1 MISMKKLHFSSK
13 QISQSLLAVLVILAT
28 TAVMLLIGR
37 NTLGEAVVALLYLV
51 PIAWSANRWGQQA
64 GITAALVAA
73 LMFDFFFIPPFY
85 TFRVGQLEGW
95 LVLAIFLTV
104 AIVVVGRIQASLS
117 TARETVMMYDLS
129 AALTG
134 LRTQDAVAH
143 VAAKHLQK
151 VFLASQVRIIYRPQ
165 KDAQDI
171 VVSEPKHAEMANKPD
186 RQLPLLNS
194 WGLIGEIQIFGSEDI
209 PLPADDSRILK
220 NFAMQIANAF
230 ERTQVSV

>member
-1 MISMKKLHFSSK
+1 MNKLHFSSK
-13 QISQSLLAVLVILAT
+13 QISQSLLAVLVIIAT
-28 TAVMLLIGR
+28 TAIMLLIGR
-37 NTLGEAVVALLYLV
+37 DTLGEAVVALLYLV

-117 TARETVMMYDLS
+117 TSRETVMMYDLS

-143 VAAKHLQK
+143 VAAKHIQQVL
-151 VFLASQVRIIYRPQ
+151 LASLVKVIYRPR
-165 KDAQDI
+165 KDEADI
-171 VVSEPKHAEMANKPD
+171 VIGEPNRVTKTGKPD

-194 WGLIGEIQIFGSEDI
+194 WGLVGEIQIWGSEDI
-209 PLPADDSRILK
+209 PLPADDSRLIK
-220 NFAMQIANAF
+220 NFAMQVANAL
-230 ERTQVSV
+230 ERTQAPV

>member
-1 MISMKKLHFSSK
+1 MVIMRKLHFSPK
-13 QISQSLLAVLVILAT
+13 QISESLLAVLVILAT
-28 TAVMLLIGR
+28 TAIMLLIGR
-37 NTLGEAVVALLYLV
+37 DTLGEAVIALLYLV

-64 GITAALVAA
+64 GIIAALVAA

-85 TFRVGQLEGW
+85 TFAVARLEGW

-134 LRTQDAVAH
+134 LHTQDAVAH
-143 VAAKHLQK
+143 VAAKHLQQVFPATLVK
-151 VFLASQVRIIYRPQ
+151 VIYRPH
-165 KDAQDI
+165 KDAPDI
-171 VVSEPKHAEMANKPD
+171 VVGEPNHAEKTGKPD
-186 RQLPLLNS
+186 RQLPLLNT
-194 WGLIGEIQIFGSEDI
+194 WGLVGEIQIWGSEDI
-209 PLPADDSRILK
+209 PLPAGDSRLLK

-230 ERTQVSV
+230 ERTQPAV

>member
-1 MISMKKLHFSSK
+1 MKKLQFSPK

-28 TAVMLLIGR
+28 TAILLLIGR
-37 NTLGEAVVALLYLV
+37 DTLGEAVIALLYLV

-73 LMFDFFFIPPFY
+73 LMFDYFFIPPFY
-85 TFRVGQLEGW
+85 TFAVARLEGW

-129 AALTG
+129 TALTG
-134 LRTQDAVAH
+134 LHTQDAVAH
-143 VAAKHLQK
+143 VAAKHIQK
-151 VFLASQVRIIYRPQ
+151 VFLVNLVKVIYRPQ
-165 KDAQDI
+165 KDAPDI
-171 VVSEPKHAEMANKPD
+171 VVGEPNHVEKTGKPD

-194 WGLIGEIQIFGSEDI
+194 WGLVGEIQIWGSEDI
-209 PLPADDSRILK
+209 PLPAGDSRLLK

-230 ERTQVSV
+230 ERTQPSV